1 MKRKKLLT
9 AVLFSAA
16 LNLNGCVYGPPPEEG
31 MYSVPSGEITETS
44 LTDETAEDTQL
55 SETEAVSDERE
66 V

>member
-31 MYSVPSGEITETS
+31 MYSAPSSEINETS
-44 LTDETAEDTQL
+44 LTDETEADMQL
-55 SETEAVSDERE
+55 TEAASDERD

>member
-16 LNLNGCVYGPPPEEG
+16 LNLNGCVYGPPPEEE
-31 MYSVPSGEITETS
+31 MYTTPTSEITET
-44 LTDETAEDTQL
+44 TMIDETAGETL
-55 SETEAVSDERE
+55 RSETVSDERD

>member
-31 MYSVPSGEITETS
+31 VYSAPSSEITETS
-44 LTDETAEDTQL
+44 LTDETEADTQL
-55 SETEAVSDERE
+55 TEAASDERD

>member
-16 LNLNGCVYGPPPEEG
+16 LNLNGCVYGPPPEEE
-31 MYSVPSGEITETS
+31 MYSAPSSEITETS
-44 LTDETAEDTQL
+44 LTDETEDTQL
-55 SETEAVSDERE
+55 SETEAVSDERD

>member
-16 LNLNGCVYGPPPEEG
+16 LNLNGCVYGPPPDEE
-31 MYSVPSGEITETS
+31 MYTPPTSEITETS

>member
-9 AVLFSAA
+9 AVIFSAA

-31 MYSVPSGEITETS
+31 MYSAPSSEINETS
-44 LTDETAEDTQL
+44 LTDETEDTQL
-55 SETEAVSDERE
+55 SETEAASDERD